1 MRILRI
7 PDGQSRSEVFMKF
20 LKNNGKNFNEL
31 NVDGI
36 NELSKLLRA
45 QFCSNLK
52 KHFTIFEDDEIIILK
67 TIFNSIK
74 ILKFGVVMEKELLE
88 IVAKYSSQKFL

>member
-1 MRILRI
+1 
-7 PDGQSRSEVFMKF
+7 MKF

-31 NVDGI
+31 NVDSI
-36 NELSKLLRA
+36 NESSKLLRA
-45 QFCSNLK
+45 RFCPNLK
-52 KHFTIFEDDEIIILK
+52 KHFTIFEDDEMIILK